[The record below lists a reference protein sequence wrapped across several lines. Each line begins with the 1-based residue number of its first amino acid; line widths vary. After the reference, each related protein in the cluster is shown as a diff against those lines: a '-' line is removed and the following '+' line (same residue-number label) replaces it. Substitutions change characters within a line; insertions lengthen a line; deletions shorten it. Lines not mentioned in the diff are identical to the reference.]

1 MLNVLFLGTQ
11 IPIHRHNETTET
23 VIALSRRLIEVFYD
37 QNGEE
42 PTYCDLCSAEG
53 QFGIQIP
60 QGIWHT
66 IIVSEPCFIFESKDG
81 AYKPLTSDDVW
92 NNEDE

>member
-1 MLNVLFLGTQ
+1 MLNILFLGTQ

-23 VIALSRRLIEVFYD
+23 VIA
-37 QNGEE
+37 
-42 PTYCDLCSAEG
+42 YCDLCSAEG